1 MDDIYAHSGAII
13 LWIKWE
19 SRECVRT
26 LYARERERERW
37 LVRLSSEYGCQRGRE
52 RSHA

>member
-26 LYARERERERW
+26 LYARERETLYERER
-37 LVRLSSEYGCQRGRE
+37 ERE
-52 RSHA
+52 GGDL